1 MAPPPNILSK
11 CPSILHATYTA
22 PATPSASQVQPGRT
36 HTFTHALSSS
46 LPQSPD
52 SSDSTVE
59 KTAYLS
65 ELRTAV
71 RALQTEINEFLT
83 ARMDEDNT
91 NNRQLAS
98 GGADRTKS
106 ERESMEEENYGEEV
120 LDDED

>member
-1 MAPPPNILSK
+1 M
-11 CPSILHATYTA
+11 
-22 PATPSASQVQPGRT
+22 
-36 HTFTHALSSS
+36 
-46 LPQSPD
+46 
-52 SSDSTVE
+52 
-59 KTAYLS
+59 
-65 ELRTAV
+65 